1 MDISEKL
8 EEIFRHFPGIGPRQ
22 AKRFVYHL
30 LTKSQSELEDFST
43 LLSTLKGTVFI
54 CPSCHRFHTQKSVD
68 DLCNICRDNSRNKA
82 QLLIVPRDIDVQAI
96 EKSRAYHGLYFVLGG
111 TIPILDT
118 EPEKRIRQAELLHTL
133 QERNLDEIIIA
144 TSINP
149 ESEYTATYLISLFK
163 KQFEHKEQKP
173 KVTTLGRGLSTGT
186 ELEYSDADTLRS
198 ALENRR

>member
-1 MDISEKL
+1 MDTSEKL

-30 LTKSQSELEDFST
+30 LTKSQSELEEFS
-43 LLSTLKGTVFI
+43 LLLTSLRGTVFV
-54 CPSCHRFHTQKSVD
+54 CPSCHRFHTQKSVED
-68 DLCNICRDNSRNKA
+68 ICNICRDNNRNKA

-96 EKSRAYHGLYFVLGG
+96 EKSRAYSGLYFVLGG

-118 EPEKRIRQAELLHTL
+118 EPAKRIRQEELLNKIK
-133 QERNLDEIIIA
+133 ERKLDEIIIA

-149 ESEYTATYLISLFK
+149 ESEYTATYLISLLK
-163 KQFEHKEQKP
+163 KHFEGSDSIP

>member
-1 MDISEKL
+1 MDTSEKL

-30 LTKSQSELEDFST
+30 LTKSQSELEEFSS
-43 LLSTLKGTVFI
+43 LLTSLRGTVFI
-54 CPSCHRFHTQKSVD
+54 CPSCYRFHTQKSVED
-68 DLCNICRDNSRNKA
+68 ICNICRDNGRNKA

-96 EKSRAYHGLYFVLGG
+96 EKSRAYGGLYFVLGG

-118 EPEKRIRQAELLHTL
+118 EPAKRIRQEELLNKIK
-133 QERNLDEIIIA
+133 ERKLDEIIIA

-149 ESEYTATYLISLFK
+149 ESEYTATYLISLLK
-163 KQFEHKEQKP
+163 KHFEGSDSIP